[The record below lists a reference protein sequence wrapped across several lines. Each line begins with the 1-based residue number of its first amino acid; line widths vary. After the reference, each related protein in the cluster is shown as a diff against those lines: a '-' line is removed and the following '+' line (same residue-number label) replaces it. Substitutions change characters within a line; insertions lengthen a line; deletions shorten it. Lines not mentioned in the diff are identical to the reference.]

1 MRHGDLCVQKPLAR
15 DGFGNDGD
23 GAAEA
28 RNIKGFRGSHQCD
41 GGLSG
46 RGNATERDVLV
57 VIENQICPNFVT
69 DNQTAMACADANQ
82 LVDLIT

>member
-28 RNIKGFRGSHQCD
+28 RNIKGFRRSHQCD

-46 RGNATERDVLV
+46 WGHATERDVLV
-57 VIENQICPNFVT
+57 VIENQIRPNFIT